1 MGDLKNTPTDEN
13 VNEFLNGIE
22 NDKKREDSITI
33 LNLMKK
39 ITGEDPKMWGP
50 SMIGFGSYH
59 YKYDSG
65 REGDWFLTGF
75 SPRKRNFSLY
85 IMAGFEQYENLL
97 QKLGKHQTGKTCLY
111 VNQLDDI
118 DINILEELIRKSVD
132 YVKQKYK

>member
-39 ITGEDPKMWGP
+39 ITGEEPKMWGP